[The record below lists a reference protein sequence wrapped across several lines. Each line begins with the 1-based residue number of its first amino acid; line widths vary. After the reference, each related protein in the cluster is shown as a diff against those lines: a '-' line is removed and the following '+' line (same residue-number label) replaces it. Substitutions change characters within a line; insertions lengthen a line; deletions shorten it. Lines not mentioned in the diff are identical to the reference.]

1 MIANYIYFIQIPK
14 VGNLI
19 GFNQKYYDVLSQ
31 RKVNTTYI
39 NDTGAPIFIAVST
52 SANNSSDIKIII
64 DGIDVNIMN
73 TNPIVNGYSTC
84 LNITAIIPV
93 NSKYLISTNGKDE
106 ISTWIELRK

>member
-1 MIANYIYFIQIPK
+1 MKNICTFIYQIPK
-14 VGNLI
+14 LGNLI

-73 TNPIVNGYSTC
+73 TNPIVNGYGAC

-93 NSKYLISTNGKDE
+93 NSKYLISTNGKDK